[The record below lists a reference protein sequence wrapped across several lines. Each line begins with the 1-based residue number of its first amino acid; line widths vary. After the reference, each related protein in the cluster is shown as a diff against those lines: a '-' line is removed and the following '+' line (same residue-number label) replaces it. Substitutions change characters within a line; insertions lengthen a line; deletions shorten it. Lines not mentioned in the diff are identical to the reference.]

1 MAPDM
6 RTGTCLLCACFP
18 LKSARFALGFG
29 QHLCTETQQ
38 RRQRQPFPPIAV
50 FPQILCL
57 EDQETPS
64 VESACS
70 SVALCRQDPRA
81 ATTALTKSP
90 GPVAL
95 FVRQPRLSL
104 CRQKYKNN
112 ANGHAQRLLSS
123 LLPTPVLRESI
134 TPPPPEL
141 WSVPEPFRDEGPP
154 ERENIPKGLME
165 TNKKTSSS
173 KPESRDTAGACNP
186 RPGAPARPPRPTS
199 LGRM

>member
-38 RRQRQPFPPIAV
+38 CRQRQPFPPIAV

-95 FVRQPRLSL
+95 FVRQARLSL

-141 WSVPEPFRDEGPP
+141 WPVPEPFRDEGPP

-165 TNKKTSSS
+165 TNKKN
-173 KPESRDTAGACNP
+173 KLVEARVP
-186 RPGAPARPPRPTS
+186 RHCRR
-199 LGRM
+199 L